1 MMHVEILRNVMIN
14 GEPYTPGSLV
24 ELSVAD
30 TNLLVG
36 AGKAKVVPTPVAAP
50 EPEPQPEPEPEPA
63 PSPRGRRSKTTSPQE

>member
-14 GEPYTPGSLV
+14 GEPHQVGSLV

-30 TNLLVG
+30 ANLLVG
-36 AGKAKVVPTPVAAP
+36 AGKAKVVTPPEVA
-50 EPEPQPEPEPEPA
+50 PEPQPAPEPEPA

>member
-14 GEPYTPGSLV
+14 GEPHQVGSLV

-36 AGKAKVVPTPVAAP
+36 AGKAKVVPTPVVA
-50 EPEPQPEPEPEPA
+50 PEPEPEPESA
-63 PSPRGRRSKTTSPQE
+63 PSPRGRRSKTISPQE